1 MANGDRIAGTGI
13 DLVENARVQE
23 MIEKWGARF
32 RDRVFCPAE
41 QAYCEQKR
49 QPWPHYAGRFAVKEA
64 VAKAFSTGI
73 GKHVNW
79 LDIEIT
85 RCPQSGAPSV
95 VLSGP
100 AADLAVARGVREV
113 KISLSH
119 TRHYAVAQAILLAD
133 PDDPTDPNTA
143 AGELL

>member
-49 QPWPHYAGRFAVKEA
+49 RPWPHYAGRFAVKEA

-79 LDIEIT
+79 LDIEVT

-100 AADLAVARGVREV
+100 AADLAVTRGVREV

-133 PDDPTDPNTA
+133 ADDPTDPNTA

>member
-1 MANGDRIAGTGI
+1 MANGDRIVGIGI
-13 DLVENARVQE
+13 DLVENGRIQA
-23 MIEKWGARF
+23 MLEKWGARF

-49 QPWPHYAGRFAVKEA
+49 LPWPHYAGRFAVKEA

-79 LDIEIT
+79 LDIEVT
-85 RCPQSGAPSV
+85 RCPQSGAPA
-95 VLSGP
+95 VLLTGP
-100 AADLAVARGVREV
+100 AAALAATRRVREV
-113 KISLSH
+113 KLSLSH

-133 PDDPTDPNTA
+133 ADDPGAQP
-143 AGELL
+143 